1 MKNRELGVTDSGV
14 AGPLRS
20 GLCHLPLHLAHP
32 TGTRRLPVSA
42 IVDTGCTTSAI
53 RPGIAQALGLPVVG
67 TTQVAVAGRPSLR
80 CELVKAQIVLP
91 SGVTWVRRLT
101 VAAMDHDMLWG
112 TDLLAGGV
120 LTVDLV
126 AGRWEWRTRE

>member
-1 MKNRELGVTDSGV
+1 MVTMLAAVISG
-14 AGPLRS
+14 PIRS
-20 GLCHLPLHLAHP
+20 GLCQLPLHLAHP

-53 RPGIAQALGLPVVG
+53 RPGIAQALGLPVLG
-67 TTQVAVAGRPSLR
+67 ATQVAVAGRPSLR

-91 SGVTWVRRLT
+91 SGVTWPRRLT

-112 TDLLAGGV
+112 MDLLAGGV

>member
-1 MKNRELGVTDSGV
+1 MATMLAAVTSG
-14 AGPLRS
+14 AIRS
-20 GLCHLPLHLAHP
+20 SLCHLPLHLAHP

-53 RPGIAQALGLPVVG
+53 RPGIAQVLGLPIVG
-67 TTQVAVAGRPSLR
+67 ATQVAVAGRPSLR

-91 SGVTWVRRLT
+91 SGVTWPRRLT

-112 TDLLAGGV
+112 MDLLAGGV

>member
-1 MKNRELGVTDSGV
+1 MI
-14 AGPLRS
+14 AGTIRG
-20 GLCHLPLHLAHP
+20 GLCQILLHLAHP

-67 TTQVAVAGRPSLR
+67 ATQVAVAGRPSLR

-91 SGVTWVRRLT
+91 SGVTWPRRLT

-112 TDLLAGGV
+112 MDLLAGGV

-126 AGRWEWRTRE
+126 SGRWEWRTRE